1 MMIYRTK
8 QMLLLYG
15 LMLVCYL
22 CLHIPLYA
30 QSGNEIKGQVKGEGD
45 KPIADVSVIAKNHST
60 NFTAGAQTDS
70 LGVFHFYNLPLGGPY
85 SFTISSVGYE
95 SQYLSGYTIKDKA
108 NISLVVKL
116 LSKTRTLDQV
126 VVVGYGTQQK
136 RFVTGSVAKVSGE
149 QLSDFSSGNFA
160 QQLSGK
166 AAGIQINEASGQPGS
181 NPQIIVRGIGTLTAG
196 RNPLVVVDGF
206 PLTEGTSFSYINPN
220 DIESLEVLKDPASA
234 AVYGS
239 RAANGV
245 ILITTKK
252 GRSEKLT
259 INVDAYTGVQQKA
272 DKVEYVDAY
281 DAATYLTEAR
291 DWGYVSKNPATR
303 SATDD
308 RATRIAKGASLREL
322 PLNYLGPY
330 LDKQV
335 GLVNTDWIS
344 EIFRKASITNINA
357 AVSGGNGKTFFY
369 TSFNYFNQEGL
380 LINNG
385 MKRYSST
392 IKINSKI
399 NDKTEFGISL
409 NPSYTSQ
416 RFFNTNG
423 GFDEPI
429 GAVTAMYPFFKPYN
443 DDGSLAISQQIKAN
457 IPEDGALVENPVAT
471 IKMIKNNRTFFRL
484 FGNAY
489 ASYTILKG
497 LKYKFTLGG
506 DFGQSMFDF
515 YNPSNLGAYRTA
527 APKPAS
533 ASETNASL
541 TNYLLE
547 HTLTYA
553 RTIGKH
559 DFSILG
565 GYSFQKENSYSTAV
579 SGANIADDNVDNIG
593 GASTFTASPSRERW
607 VQLSYL
613 ARLQYIFDEKYITSL
628 TFRTDGSSRFG
639 ANNRWGKFP
648 SATVGWIFSKE
659 HFFPEQNTVTFGKLR
674 ATWGRSGNNQ
684 IGSYGALAL
693 VTGGNA
699 AQNYVWGNASASGF
713 SASATP
719 NPNLSWETNT
729 SYNVGIDLQ
738 LFKQLDVTA
747 EYYHATTSNLLL
759 DVPVPQQSGF
769 STSLQN
775 IGKIRNTG
783 VEVTVSSSNIHLG
796 PVQWSANA
804 NISTNKNTVLTLAPG
819 QSQIISGSGSN
830 IITRVGGPVAAFYG
844 YEVTGVFKTQE
855 ELNSLPKLPGTLLGD
870 LMVKDVNG
878 DKIIDTKDWVPMGTY
893 APKFTYGF
901 SNTFTYR
908 NFQLSFS
915 LVGVE
920 GRKVL
925 EWNFATREESGEGFS
940 MPTKYYFEN
949 RYHPVNN
956 PNGFLGQPNY
966 GNFSAARRAVRTS
979 DLYIFDADF
988 LRLRDLQLAY
998 VLPQK
1003 YIRRTGLT
1011 SLKIYAGGN
1020 NLFTRTSFRGYNP
1033 EATTGSVLTN
1043 GQSTSNYPVARTFII
1058 GCNIIL

>member
-8 QMLLLYG
+8 TTLPLYG
-15 LMLVCYL
+15 LMFMC
-22 CLHIPLYA
+22 CLFAGLSLYA
-30 QSGNEIKGQVKGEGD
+30 QGGNEIKGQVKDEQD
-45 KPIADVSVIAKNHST
+45 KPITDVSVIAKNHST

-95 SQYLSGYTIKDKA
+95 SQYLSGYTIRDKA
-108 NISLVVKL
+108 NISLAVKL
-116 LSKTRTLDQV
+116 FSKTRTLDQV

-149 QLSDFSSGNFA
+149 QLSAYSSGSFA
-160 QQLSGK
+160 QQLAGK
-166 AAGIQINEASGQPGS
+166 AAGIQINESSGQPGS

-245 ILITTKK
+245 ILITTKR
-252 GRSEKLT
+252 GRSEKMT
-259 INVDAYTGVQQKA
+259 IQVDAYTGVQEKA

-281 DAATYLTEAR
+281 DAAIYLTEAR
-291 DWGYVSKNPATR
+291 DWGYVSKNPANR
-303 SATDD
+303 QVSDD

-322 PLNYLGPY
+322 PLNYLTPY
-330 LDKQV
+330 LNKQA

-344 EIFRKASITNINA
+344 EVFRKAPITNINA
-357 AVSGGNGKTFFY
+357 AISGGNGKTFFY

-385 MKRYSST
+385 LKRYSAA

-429 GAVTAMYPFFKPYN
+429 GAVTATFPFFKPYN
-443 DDGSLAISQQIKAN
+443 DDGTLAISQQIKAN
-457 IPEDGALVENPVAT
+457 TPEDGALVENPVAM

-484 FGNAY
+484 FGNAF
-489 ASYTILKG
+489 ASYTLFKG
-497 LKYKFTLGG
+497 LKYKFTIGG
-506 DFGQSMFDF
+506 DFGQSNFDF
-515 YNPSNLGAYRTA
+515 YNPSRLGAYRTP
-527 APKPAS
+527 APKPAT

-547 HTLTYA
+547 HTLTYT
-553 RTIGKH
+553 RSIGKH
-559 DFSILG
+559 DFNMVA
-565 GYSFQKENSYSTAV
+565 GYSYQKENSYSTAV
-579 SGANIADDNVDNIG
+579 NGANIADDNVDNIG
-593 GASTFTASPSRERW
+593 GASTFTATPSRERW

-628 TFRTDGSSRFG
+628 TYRTDGSSRFG

-659 HFFPEQNTVTFGKLR
+659 NFFPQQEIITFGKLR
-674 ATWGRSGNNQ
+674 GTWGRSGNNQ

-699 AQNYVWGNASASGF
+699 AQNYVWGNSSASGF

-729 SYNVGIDLQ
+729 SFNFGLDLQ
-738 LFKQLDVTA
+738 LFRALDVTA

-769 STSLQN
+769 ATSLQN

-783 VEVTVSSSNIHLG
+783 VEINASSSNIRLG
-796 PVQWSANA
+796 SITWSTNA
-804 NISTNKNTVLTLAPG
+804 NISFNRNTVLTLAPG
-819 QSQIISGSGSN
+819 QTQIISGGNSN
-830 IITRVGGPVAAFYG
+830 IITRVGGPVAEFYG
-844 YEVTGVFKTQE
+844 YQVTGVFKTQE
-855 ELNSLPKLPGTLLGD
+855 ELNQLPKLPGTLMGD
-870 LMVKDVNG
+870 LMVKDVNKDG
-878 DKIIDTKDWVPMGTY
+878 VIDNRDWVPMGTY

-901 SNTFTYR
+901 TNTFNYSG
-908 NFQLSFS
+908 FQLSFS
-915 LVGVE
+915 LIGVE
-920 GRKVL
+920 GRKVM
-925 EWNFATREESGEGFS
+925 ESNFASREESGEGFS

-949 RYHPVNN
+949 RYHPVDN
-956 PNGFLGQPNY
+956 PDGFLGQPNY
-966 GNFSAARRAVRTS
+966 GNFSAARRSVRAS
-979 DLYIFDADF
+979 DLFIFDADF
-988 LRLRDLQLAY
+988 LRLRDVQLAY
-998 VLPQK
+998 LLPARLIK
-1003 YIRRTGLT
+1003 RAGMT
-1011 SLKIYAGGN
+1011 SLKIYIGAN
-1020 NLFTRTSFRGYNP
+1020 NLFTVTSFRGYNP
-1033 EATTGSVLTN
+1033 EATTSSVLTN
-1043 GQSTSNYPVARTFII
+1043 GQSTSNYPVARTLIV